1 VKPTVHLVGPG
12 PHSETTRAWEPDAYS
27 AKTRRLGTMLTSKGY
42 RVVLYGGSRNE
53 SDVAQFVP
61 LVSAEERERWFPGF
75 SPHLEV
81 WNNYDVNLEPW
92 RTFNGRAAAEI
103 RKRATKGDI
112 LGLTMGQAHQPIAM
126 ALADAGLYIVETGIG
141 YSGVFAPFRVF
152 ESRAW
157 ETYLAGRDGLAHR
170 QFDVVIPNSYD
181 PAEFPAGTGQGGY
194 HLYASR
200 FIGRKGL
207 QVAVQATKALGVE
220 LVMIGPDLIE
230 HTGNVFRGVDIS
242 VEGDHIRHL
251 GPVGPADRA
260 RIMGDAVC
268 LWAPTLYA
276 EPFGG
281 VVVEAMLCGTPVIT
295 SDFGAFTEHVVQCF
309 NGFRCRI
316 LADFIAAGRRVADL
330 DRAAIR
336 EDAIRRFSTDVA
348 AGFYDRYFTQITR
361 LAGKGWAEEA
371 DLDEE
376 VERGRLGDDV
386 HAGDGE
392 AGGAGDAGGEAG
404 SELAI
409 RGAERMG
416 RGKPKPRARRVA
428 LPRPGDPDGRAVPAL
443 RAVGD

>member
-1 VKPTVHLVGPG
+1 MKPTVHLVGPG

-27 AKTRRLGTMLTSKGY
+27 AKTRRLGGMLTSKGY

-81 WNNYDVNLEPW
+81 WNNYDTSLEPW
-92 RTFNGRAAAEI
+92 RIFNSRAAAEI
-103 RKRATKGDI
+103 HKRAVKGDI

-157 ETYLAGRDGLAHR
+157 ETYLAGRDGLDHR
-170 QFDVVIPNSYD
+170 QFDTVIPNSYD
-181 PAEFPAGTGQGGY
+181 PAEFPLGTGSGGY

-220 LVMIGPDLIE
+220 LVMIGPDLLE
-230 HTGNVFRGVDIS
+230 HTGNVFRGLDSS

-260 RIMGDAVC
+260 RIMGEALA
-268 LWAPTLYA
+268 LWAPTLYC
-276 EPFGG
+276 EPWGG
-281 VVVEAMLCGTPVIT
+281 VVAEAMFCGTPAIT
-295 SDFGAFTEHVVQCF
+295 SDFGSFTEIVVNGF
-309 NGFRCRI
+309 NGYRARTLQQFV
-316 LADFIAAGRRVADL
+316 DAGRDVALL
-330 DRAAIR
+330 DRDAIR
-336 EDAIRRFSTDVA
+336 EYAIGRWSTAVA
-348 AGFYDRYFTQITR
+348 ADSYDDYFQQ
-361 LAGKGWAEEA
+361 LATLADKGWATLREEPA
-371 DLDEE
+371 PAQPEPEPTPL
-376 VERGRLGDDV
+376 
-386 HAGDGE
+386 
-392 AGGAGDAGGEAG
+392 
-404 SELAI
+404 
-409 RGAERMG
+409 
-416 RGKPKPRARRVA
+416 RRKKSA
-428 LPRPGDPDGRAVPAL
+428 
-443 RAVGD
+443 

>member
-12 PHSETTRAWEPDAYS
+12 PHSETTLAWTPDAYS
-27 AKTRRLGTMLTSKGY
+27 AKTRRLGTMLTGKGY

-81 WNNYDVNLEPW
+81 WNNYDTSLDPW

-126 ALADAGLYIVETGIG
+126 ALADMGLYIVETGIG

-157 ETYLAGRDGLAHR
+157 ETYLAGRDGSDFRA
-170 QFDVVIPNSYD
+170 FDRVIPNSYD
-181 PAEFPAGTGQGGY
+181 PDELPLGPGDGGY

-207 QVAVQATKALGVE
+207 QIAVQATAALAVP
-220 LVMIGPDLIE
+220 LVMIGPDLLE
-230 HTGNVFRGVDIS
+230 HTGNTFRGVDSS
-242 VEGDHIRHL
+242 VEGGHIRHL

-260 RIMGDAVC
+260 RIMGAATAV
-268 LWAPTLYA
+268 WMPTLYC
-276 EPFGG
+276 EPWGG
-281 VVVEAMLCGTPVIT
+281 TGVEAMFTGCPVIAT
-295 SDFGAFTEHVVQCF
+295 DFGAMQGQIVEGV
-309 NGFRCRI
+309 NGFLCRT
-316 LADFIAAGRRVADL
+316 LQEYVDAARAAPSL
-330 DRAAIR
+330 DRVAIR
-336 EDAIRRFSTDVA
+336 EYAIAHFSTAVA
-348 AGFYDRYFTQITR
+348 ADLYDAYFRQIQT
-361 LAGKGWAEEA
+361 LSGKGWATLREESDVDRVGVDVQPGSGEA
-371 DLDEE
+371 D
-376 VERGRLGDDV
+376 GAP
-386 HAGDGE
+386 AGDGRA
-392 AGGAGDAGGEAG
+392 AGEPDVQRPARVRRRAPRLRHDDLGVSAGVDG
-404 SELAI
+404 
-409 RGAERMG
+409 
-416 RGKPKPRARRVA
+416 
-428 LPRPGDPDGRAVPAL
+428 DGRAVRPSL